1 MRAGHGGRGARP
13 VRAVDYRT
21 LADLRY
27 HIRRFLQVRE
37 AAARAAGIEPQQYVV
52 LLHLKAMQGTAAPTI
67 GALAARLLV
76 RHHTAVE
83 LVDRLVERGM
93 VRRVR
98 ETGDRRAVRIAL
110 RPAGSAVLRKL
121 AAHSLVELARD
132 GPALVTALSTLLR
145 PGASRKPGLRRGG
158 G

>member
-52 LLHLKAMQGTAAPTI
+52 LLHLKAMQGTA
-67 GALAARLLV
+67 ALAARLLV

-158 G
+158 GW